1 MIGKIRNWLFNE
13 RGVSEA
19 VMAIIILPIIT
30 SMLFVLVEAG
40 FNMRSRAV
48 MDSVV
53 QDVVRGISL
62 DGGVNNPRTNTLG
75 HDWQTEG
82 LNRLKAACTT
92 GSIRCKTVPTIVC
105 SPTVAANV
113 GDAVTCSAQVTY
125 KVISPL
131 SVNPLFSLGF
141 QGVFTSPL
149 KVTITSVAATGSNG

>member
-19 VMAIIILPIIT
+19 ATAIFILPIIT

-48 MDSVV
+48 EDSIV
-53 QDVVRGISL
+53 QDIVRGISL
-62 DGGVNNPRTNTLG
+62 DGGVSNPRTNTLG

-82 LNRLKAACTT
+82 LNRLKAACTS
-92 GSIRCKTVPTIVC
+92 GAIRCNGTPTIAC
-105 SPTVAANV
+105 NPGVAANV
-113 GDAVTCSAQVTY
+113 GDPVSCTAQINY

-141 QGVFTSPL
+141 QGVFTSPM
-149 KVTITSVAATGSNG
+149 KTTITSVSATGTNG